1 MMYKTV
7 FTLDFSLFLMYNI
20 YTKQKLTR
28 RHVNMYIN
36 SAYLGDT
43 SEDIVDTVNPLLV
56 TAAGHFR
63 LQNSKELKTSRPNG
77 RGDYQLLYINSGKLH
92 LYEDGEEK
100 IITKGNMLLFRPGTS
115 QIYNIYLADKP
126 ETYWV
131 HFTGRDVDAL
141 LDYYG
146 MPKNKLVFFTGTSPD
161 YPWLFRQMIQELQLC
176 RVNYED
182 LLKINLQHIF
192 LMISRFLKEGTELD
206 SDTLNE
212 VERAT
217 HYFNENYSKN
227 ITIKDY
233 AAERHMSDCWF
244 NRTFKKITKVTPMQ
258 YIISLRITSAINLLE
273 STNQSIKQIAST
285 VGYDDQYYFSKLFKK
300 TMGSS
305 PSEYKKRIDDE
316 RKK

>member
-7 FTLDFSLFLMYNI
+7 FTLDFFLVLMYNI
-20 YTKQKLTR
+20 YRGSNNAR
-28 RHVNMYIN
+28 RQDNMYIN
-36 SAYLGDT
+36 SAYLGET
-43 SEDIVDTVNPLLV
+43 SEDIVNVERPLLV
-56 TAAGHFR
+56 TAAGNFR
-63 LQNSKELKTSRPNG
+63 LHTGKTLKTTRPNG

-92 LYEDGEEK
+92 LYEEGEEK
-100 IITKGNMLLFRPGTS
+100 VITKGNMLLFRPGIS
-115 QIYNIYLADKP
+115 QIYSMHSEEKP
-126 ETYWV
+126 ETFWV

-146 MPKNKLVFFTGTSPD
+146 MPKDKLVFFTGTSPD

-176 RVNYED
+176 RVNYDD
-182 LLKINLQHIF
+182 LLNINLQHVF
-192 LMISRFLKEGTELD
+192 LMISRFLKEGTGLD

-217 HYFNENYSKN
+217 HYFNENYNKS
-227 ITIKDY
+227 ISIKDY

-244 NRTFKKITKVTPMQ
+244 NRIFKKITKVTPMQ

-300 TMGSS
+300 ITGYS
-305 PSEYKKRIDDE
+305 PSEYRKRDSN
-316 RKK
+316 